1 MSFVVTV
8 YVPEAIVMASDSRQ
22 TLTLK
27 GKVETVNSDFT
38 YKTFLQPGQQ
48 VGVSTFGQAVLGG
61 VSVQSRLER
70 FAEEMVEEEDDVEAV
85 AHKLVSHLHD
95 KYRQADTGFY
105 VAGYKREGRA
115 SVPHV
120 YYCHIKKNLVHRRN
134 VNPKTSEVTY
144 GATWAGQV
152 DVISRLLKA
161 KQVVGPDGQLVE
173 IAGARINWHLM
184 NVQDAIDFAIYA
196 VRTTIDTMRFEA
208 RPKNVGGPVD
218 VLLITAQGSRWIQRK
233 ELHGQPS
240 LSPDV
245 T

>member
-1 MSFVVTV
+1 
-8 YVPEAIVMASDSRQ
+8 
-22 TLTLK
+22 
-27 GKVETVNSDFT
+27 
-38 YKTFLQPGQQ
+38 
-48 VGVSTFGQAVLGG
+48 
-61 VSVQSRLER
+61 
-70 FAEEMVEEEDDVEAV
+70 
-85 AHKLVSHLHD
+85 
-95 KYRQADTGFY
+95 
-105 VAGYKREGRA
+105 
-115 SVPHV
+115 
-120 YYCHIKKNLVHRRN
+120 

-152 DVISRLLKA
+152 DVITRLLKA

-208 RPKNVGGPVD
+208 RPKNVGGPID